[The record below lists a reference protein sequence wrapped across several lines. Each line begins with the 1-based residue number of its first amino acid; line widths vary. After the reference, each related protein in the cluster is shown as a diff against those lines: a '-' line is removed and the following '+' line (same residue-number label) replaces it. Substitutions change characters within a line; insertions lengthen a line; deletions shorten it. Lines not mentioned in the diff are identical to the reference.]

1 MKAAVYYK
9 YGKPEVVSV
18 GEVPAPKCGNNEI
31 LIQVKYAS
39 VNRTDA
45 GFRSAEY
52 VISRLFSGLF
62 KPYNPVLGCEF
73 SGVVTQIGAEV
84 TNFNVG
90 DRVYGFDD
98 AKFGGHA
105 EFKVMKEN
113 DAVCVI
119 PENVDFETAAA
130 TSEGSHYALCN
141 IRAANVQKGQ
151 KVLVYGATGAI
162 GSAAVQLLKHFG
174 ATVTAVCRKE
184 HLELVK
190 SLGADV
196 VLDYQTQDYTKTN
209 ERYHFVFDAV
219 GKSSFGQSKLV
230 LLDGGIY
237 ISTELG
243 KNGENVYKAISTKF
257 IGKKR
262 LMFPLPITKKEDIK
276 FLGDLVSAGTFKPL
290 IDRVYALND
299 IVEAYTYVDS
309 GQKVGNV
316 LLRLQD

>member
-1 MKAAVYYK
+1 MKAAVYYT

-18 GEVPAPKCGNNEI
+18 QEVSTPVCASNELLVKI
-31 LIQVKYAS
+31 KYAS

-62 KPYNPVLGCEF
+62 KPKNPVLGCEF
-73 SGVVTQIGAEV
+73 SGVVTQVGLEV
-84 TNFNVG
+84 TDFKVG

-98 AKFGGHA
+98 SGFGSHA
-105 EFKVMKEN
+105 EFKTIE
-113 DAVCVI
+113 ASGPVCVI
-119 PENVDFETAAA
+119 PDNVDFEIAAA
-130 TSEGSHYALCN
+130 TTEGSHYALCN
-141 IRAANVQKGQ
+141 IRAAKVQKGHN
-151 KVLVYGATGAI
+151 VLVYGATGAI
-162 GSAAVQLLKHFG
+162 GSAAVQLLKYFG

-196 VLDYQTQDYTKTN
+196 VLDYQATDYTQTT

-219 GKSSFGQSKLV
+219 GKSSFGQAKLV

-243 KNGENVYKAISTKF
+243 KNGENVYKAITTKF

-262 LMFPLPITKKEDIK
+262 LMFPLPISTKVDMKL
-276 FLGDLVSAGTFKPL
+276 LGDLVSEGKFKPQ

-299 IVEAYTYVDS
+299 IVEAYKYVDS

-316 LLRLQD
+316 LLRLED